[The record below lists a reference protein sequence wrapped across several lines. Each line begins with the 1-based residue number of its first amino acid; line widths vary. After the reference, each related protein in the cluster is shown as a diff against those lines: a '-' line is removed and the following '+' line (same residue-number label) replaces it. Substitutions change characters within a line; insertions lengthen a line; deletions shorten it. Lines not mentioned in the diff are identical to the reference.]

1 MKQKKHFIRPV
12 LLQEVVLLAES
23 PILEASL
30 ADNTT
35 VVSMGQEVE
44 THDFTGDDFN
54 HQWE

>member
-44 THDFTGDDFN
+44 THDFAGDDFN

>member
-1 MKQKKHFIRPV
+1 MEQKKQFIRPAM
-12 LLQEVVLLAES
+12 LQELVLLAES

-35 VVSMGQEVE
+35 VVSMGQDVE
-44 THDFTGDDFN
+44 THDFAGDDFN